1 MNPSTPGAYLYLN
14 KDDRQ
19 LYDEKLEEEKNINI
33 PQNYGGLSKSL
44 DLMTKLNDFLGN
56 R

>member
-1 MNPSTPGAYLYLN
+1 MN
-14 KDDRQ
+14 KEDRD
-19 LYDEKLEEEKNINI
+19 LYDEKLEEEKNISLSSE
-33 PQNYGGLSKSL
+33 PKNYGGLGKSL